1 MARQTRAERRA
12 RRQQAAQAEPA
23 LAGAGGRGTKPPVRL
38 APEPPS
44 RPERGRREGEE
55 RRGEERR
62 GPVFGLRRFVV
73 ESWGELRKVE
83 WPSQNHVIQGTVVV
97 LIACA
102 IIGTYIWV
110 ADIAFKH
117 LVQDVLL
124 R

>member
-1 MARQTRAERRA
+1 LARQTRAQRRA
-12 RRQQAAQAEPA
+12 RRQQETQAEPA

-38 APEPPS
+38 APEPPA
-44 RPERGRREGEE
+44 RPERGRRARTEG
-55 RRGEERR
+55 G
-62 GPVFGLRRFVV
+62 GFGFGIRRFVV

-83 WPSQNHVIQGTVVV
+83 WPSQSHVIQGTVVV
-97 LIACA
+97 LIACV